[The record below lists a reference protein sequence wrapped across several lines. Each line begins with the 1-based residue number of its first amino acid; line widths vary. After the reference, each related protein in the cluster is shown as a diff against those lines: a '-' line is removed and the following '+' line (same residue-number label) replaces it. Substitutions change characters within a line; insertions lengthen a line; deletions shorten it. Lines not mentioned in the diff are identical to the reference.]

1 VYAPGQT
8 KPLRQL
14 KQSGFACLLALG
26 AVRGV
31 EYLFL
36 PSCSGNDVVSAY
48 KHDKSSPSG
57 STNVNVNPLI
67 GAAIKPAG
75 VP

>member
-1 VYAPGQT
+1 
-8 KPLRQL
+8 
-14 KQSGFACLLALG
+14 
-26 AVRGV
+26 V